1 MERVEYKGYVIEAN
15 PDELADGGR
24 WTTNITI
31 ERHDGEGVMADPF
44 SAANTFDTK
53 EEATAH
59 CINFGRQIIDGQVSG
74 CQAP

>member
-15 PDELADGGR
+15 PHELADDGR
-24 WTTNITI
+24 WTTNIAI
-31 ERHDGEGVMADPF
+31 ERHDDEGVMAHQF
-44 SAANTFDTK
+44 SAANTFASK

-59 CINFGRQIIDGQVSG
+59 CINFGRQIIDGQVPG